1 MPRRMI
7 KSFLLA
13 LTFLLACSGSACRKR
28 APAAAGPTEA
38 PQAVQAP
45 PPNAAFTPQQNAE
58 EILGSMNEAL
68 RHYMSE
74 KGKMPASIEELY
86 AAHASKQLQPPPGKR
101 FALNPKLMAVEY
113 R

>member
-1 MPRRMI
+1 MI
-7 KSFLLA
+7 KLFPLA
-13 LTFLLACSGSACRKR
+13 LGLLLVSSGSACRKR
-28 APAAAGPTEA
+28 TPEAAGPTEA

-45 PPNAAFTPQQNAE
+45 TPNAAFTAQQNAE

-68 RHYMSE
+68 RHYMAA

-86 AAHASKQLQPPPGKR
+86 VTHASKKLQPPPGKS
-101 FALNPKLMAVEY
+101 FALNPKIMSVEY

>member
-1 MPRRMI
+1 MI
-7 KSFLLA
+7 KLLPLA
-13 LTFLLACSGSACRKR
+13 LGLLLVSSGSACRKR
-28 APAAAGPTEA
+28 TPEAAGPTEA

-45 PPNAAFTPQQNAE
+45 TPNAAFTPQQNAE

-68 RHYMSE
+68 RHYMAA

-86 AAHASKQLQPPPGKR
+86 VTHAAKSFSRRPGKASR
-101 FALNPKLMAVEY
+101 SIP